1 MLKVGWR
8 MHNFYLVLFFLQQI
22 KKKARRFL
30 LHTPSPSFITPKRQR
45 ITTHSHGAVLKLQTI
60 SSLLP
65 PPPPPPSSSISASA
79 AADVKTYLLTAISGG
94 LNQQRRG
101 ITDAFIAAYILNA
114 TLLVLKLGQK
124 LFWKD
129 SSNFDE
135 IFDVD
140 WFISSLSKDVEIIKQ
155 LPTKGGIPMSPYSMP
170 VLNKNIVSVFQEN
183 LPHLCLSLSILAI
196 FLGVTKQLSE
206 SETTLNKA
214 LEVAKRIVVP
224 GGGKLYMQATLTRY
238 EVNINHSQGKVL
250 PSVRVSD
257 PGLLLKPDE
266 PNLIIM
272 AKPAGGPSE
281 RDQHAGM
288 DED

>member
-1 MLKVGWR
+1 MVP
-8 MHNFYLVLFFLQQI
+8 YLNS
-22 KKKARRFL
+22 R
-30 LHTPSPSFITPKRQR
+30 PSPS
-45 ITTHSHGAVLKLQTI
+45 

-101 ITDAFIAAYILNA
+101 ITDALVEAYTLNA

-155 LPTKGGIPMSPYSMP
+155 LPTKGGIPMSPYSMRVPRKGNAKCYQNRLVP
-170 VLNKNIVSVFQEN
+170 VLNKNIAVQFTKFDYRLSNKLDSN
-183 LPHLCLSLSILAI
+183 L
-196 FLGVTKQLSE
+196 
-206 SETTLNKA
+206 
-214 LEVAKRIVVP
+214 
-224 GGGKLYMQATLTRY
+224 
-238 EVNINHSQGKVL
+238 
-250 PSVRVSD
+250 
-257 PGLLLKPDE
+257 
-266 PNLIIM
+266 
-272 AKPAGGPSE
+272 
-281 RDQHAGM
+281 
-288 DED
+288 

>member
-1 MLKVGWR
+1 MVP
-8 MHNFYLVLFFLQQI
+8 YLNS
-22 KKKARRFL
+22 R
-30 LHTPSPSFITPKRQR
+30 PSPP
-45 ITTHSHGAVLKLQTI
+45 
-60 SSLLP
+60 SSLLLLLLPSP
-65 PPPPPPSSSISASA
+65 PVLVPQFDRLKKQS
-79 AADVKTYLLTAISGG
+79 ADVKTYLLTAISGG

-101 ITDAFIAAYILNA
+101 ITDAFIATYILNA

-124 LFWKD
+124 LFGKD

-170 VLNKNIVSVFQEN
+170 VLNKNIVS
-183 LPHLCLSLSILAI
+183 LSLSILAI

-224 GGGKLYMQATLTRY
+224 GGLISLVVYVGHPGGWQATLTRY

>member
-1 MLKVGWR
+1 M
-8 MHNFYLVLFFLQQI
+8 
-22 KKKARRFL
+22 
-30 LHTPSPSFITPKRQR
+30 S
-45 ITTHSHGAVLKLQTI
+45 
-60 SSLLP
+60 
-65 PPPPPPSSSISASA
+65 
-79 AADVKTYLLTAISGG
+79 DKT
-94 LNQQRRG
+94 
-101 ITDAFIAAYILNA
+101 AYILNA
-114 TLLVLKLGQK
+114 TLLVLKLGHN

-155 LPTKGGIPMSPYSMP
+155 LPTKGGIPMSPYSMRVPRKGNAKCYQNRLVP
-170 VLNKNIVSVFQEN
+170 VLNKNI
-183 LPHLCLSLSILAI
+183 
-196 FLGVTKQLSE
+196 
-206 SETTLNKA
+206 
-214 LEVAKRIVVP
+214 
-224 GGGKLYMQATLTRY
+224 
-238 EVNINHSQGKVL
+238 GKVL

-272 AKPAGGPSE
+272 AKPAGGPSK

>member
-1 MLKVGWR
+1 MYKEIGFLPWQR
-8 MHNFYLVLFFLQQI
+8 AADNF
-22 KKKARRFL
+22 A
-30 LHTPSPSFITPKRQR
+30 T
-45 ITTHSHGAVLKLQTI
+45 
-60 SSLLP
+60 
-65 PPPPPPSSSISASA
+65 
-79 AADVKTYLLTAISGG
+79 ADVKTYLLTAISGG

-183 LPHLCLSLSILAI
+183 LPHFCLSLSILAI

-224 GGGKLYMQATLTRY
+224 GGLISLVVYVGHPGGWQATLTRY

-257 PGLLLKPDE
+257 PDYNGKTSMWP
-266 PNLIIM
+266 
-272 AKPAGGPSE
+272 
-281 RDQHAGM
+281 
-288 DED
+288 